1 MKNHLNFKTIYC
13 AFVFIIFLILSYTIS
28 FLFIQ
33 LTPFVNLQNMYDSN
47 MVYIL
52 NYSRNELELSSV
64 ENIKLY
70 KFDYVECNGE
80 YYLKIVMNENA
91 SKYGIAFDD
100 SDTLYIVKGDLNLET
115 SKLYS
120 NNKSLP
126 SDYYL
131 DYSNIVIDNAII
143 KVNISIDYLIVDE
156 NLTIEE
162 SSLAIIP
169 KASIVR
175 QGSISNSRYIETYVF
190 DGDGFKNIIQSKYMF
205 KSTLI
210 FAFSGITM
218 LTLFFSLSN
227 LYSSYIKTHER
238 ELIIKNIYYKNK
250 RSLINEYVNKN
261 FIISVPIIIVSM
273 ILGFLL
279 NKYYN
284 VIHFMIAF
292 LIYVLLYYLIL
303 RIVISKKIK
312 KINIVKDVRAL

>member
-1 MKNHLNFKTIYC
+1 MKNHLNFKTIYST
-13 AFVFIIFLILSYTIS
+13 FVFIIFLILSYTIS
-28 FLFIQ
+28 FLFVQ
-33 LTPFVNLQNMYDSN
+33 LTPFVNLQNMYDAN
-47 MVYIL
+47 MVYVL
-52 NYSRNELELSSV
+52 NYSRQKFDLSSL

-70 KFDYVECNGE
+70 KFDYVEYNNE
-80 YYLKIVMNENA
+80 VYLKIVMNENA

-100 SDTLYIVKGDLNLET
+100 SDTLYIEKGNLNLET

-120 NNKSLP
+120 NNKYLP
-126 SDYYL
+126 SDYYI

-143 KVNISIDYLIVDE
+143 NVNISIDYLEVDE
-156 NLTIEE
+156 NLTLEE

-169 KASIVR
+169 KDSVVN
-175 QGSISNSRYIETYVF
+175 QGSISNSRYTETYVF

-205 KSTLI
+205 KTTLI
-210 FAFSGITM
+210 FAFSILTM

-227 LYSSYIKTHER
+227 LYNSYIKTHER

-250 RSLINEYVNKN
+250 RNLINEYVNKN
-261 FIISVPIIIVSM
+261 FVISVPIIFVSM

-284 VIHFMIAF
+284 AIYFMIAF
-292 LIYVLLYYLIL
+292 LIYVVLYYLIL